1 MLYPATELP
10 DDTPVEYVRFAT
22 RIRNA
27 LNAAGM
33 KTIVRPITKRQAL
46 GKAEIE
52 ERPMTKPGLFRRL
65 DAGIDRRS
73 CHATIVAIRPPGGC
87 TSSVLGLGAAVPRS
101 CFLQERF
108 PVSCLN

>member
-1 MLYPATELP
+1 MMHA
-10 DDTPVEYVRFAT
+10 
-22 RIRNA
+22 RI
-27 LNAAGM
+27 GM
-33 KTIVRPITKRQAL
+33 MRAINRHIERVFDPSRKDKHW

-87 TSSVLGLGAAVPRS
+87 TPSVLGLGAAVVLMS
-101 CFLQERF
+101 SGALIQVVEHFGGLA
-108 PVSCLN
+108 